1 MTYLGILLLVS
12 ALLVLLLVW
21 RRSMREDAAEAP
33 THPEAVSV
41 HLPSYHAVELR
52 ATSERGC
59 AEVRALK
66 GRRFL
71 SAEAPPLP
79 LPNCGRSAC
88 SCVYVHFSDRRV
100 RQRRHVHVMPARGND
115 QAGSERRVRVGR
127 RASDVILL
135 SGGQ

>member
-12 ALLVLLLVW
+12 ALLVLLLAAW
-21 RRSMREDAAEAP
+21 RRGMRTNSGKTPA
-33 THPEAVSV
+33 HPEEGGV

-100 RQRRHVHVMPARGND
+100 RQRRHVHVTPVRGD
-115 QAGSERRVRVGR
+115 EQAGSERRIRVGR

-135 SGGQ
+135 S